1 MACTNFSHSHC
12 DDSGDN
18 YNDDAATTTFL
29 FLFHPLVLSA
39 IVAVGAS
46 IVVQLV
52 SPADPWGKTLL
63 FLKHLGRQVS
73 AVFY

>member
-1 MACTNFSHSHC
+1 MASHCTNFSHSNC
-12 DDSGDN
+12 ENSGGGSYDG
-18 YNDDAATTTFL
+18 DALPFP

-39 IVAVGAS
+39 VVTIGAS
-46 IVVQLV
+46 IIVQLV

-73 AVFY
+73 A

>member
-12 DDSGDN
+12 VDSGEN
-18 YNDDAATTTFL
+18 YNDDAAAAFL

-39 IVAVGAS
+39 IVTVGAS